1 MKPVVT
7 RRPQQGFTLLELMV
21 TLAIVGILAMLG
33 PRNTRT
39 TSPARVSEG
48 FNLAEPYKLAVT
60 EQISSNNGVFTVAQ
74 PGLPAFTP
82 TDNVSKIEV
91 SPMEKRGVG
100 GVITITYSPRVG
112 DGGTLTLTPT
122 ITSGTIQWQ
131 CAAKEVKQAATPEGA
146 TANTGFVAGT
156 LPAKFAPANAAADR
170 WLQQR
175 MQHEKR
181 ALGRVFSFVH
191 LSCPQRIRRS
201 LLPYGRA
208 MLMSL
213 LPPRFSVTQISVMT
227 MVLSTA
233 LLMS

>member
-33 PRNTRT
+33 ASQYQDYIAR
-39 TSPARVSEG
+39 ARVSEG

-74 PGLPAFTP
+74 LGLPAFTP

-131 CAAKEVKQAATPEGA
+131 CAAKDVKQAATPEGA
-146 TANTGFVAGT
+146 TANAGFVAGT
-156 LPAKFAPANAAADR
+156 LPAKFAPANCR
-170 WLQQR
+170 
-175 MQHEKR
+175 
-181 ALGRVFSFVH
+181 G
-191 LSCPQRIRRS
+191 
-201 LLPYGRA
+201 
-208 MLMSL
+208 
-213 LPPRFSVTQISVMT
+213 
-227 MVLSTA
+227 
-233 LLMS
+233 